1 MYQEII
7 DKKAKLAVIGL
18 GYVGLPIALEFAKKV
33 SVIGFDIKED
43 RVELMKNKVDPSRE
57 LDSSE
62 FDNCDIKFTADIKDL
77 QEAKFYIVAVPT
89 PINEHK
95 QPDLHPV
102 LSASKTVGKVLKK
115 GDYVVYEST
124 VYPGCTEEDCIPV
137 LEKESGLTF
146 VNDFKVGFSPER
158 INPGDKEHT
167 LTSIVKVSS
176 GCDEESAE
184 EIAKTYELVIKAG
197 VHRASSIKVA
207 EASKIIENTQRDLN
221 IAFMNELSII
231 FNRMDINTFEVL
243 EAAGTK
249 WNFLNFFPG
258 LVGGHCIG
266 VDPYYLAYKSKELGY
281 HAQMIESGR
290 FINDSMGGYVAKQLV
305 KKIIAQD
312 KNIKNS
318 RVLIMGFTFKEDV
331 SDIRNSKVIDVY
343 NELISYGVN
352 VDVVD
357 PYADNE
363 EVKDEYGFELLNNPR
378 IKYDAI
384 ILAVGHKEYKLL
396 NEDDFIKLTSDNAI
410 FVDIKGIFKNKI
422 SKLNYWSL

>member
-1 MYQEII
+1 
-7 DKKAKLAVIGL
+7 
-18 GYVGLPIALEFAKKV
+18 
-33 SVIGFDIKED
+33 
-43 RVELMKNKVDPSRE
+43 
-57 LDSSE
+57 
-62 FDNCDIKFTADIKDL
+62 
-77 QEAKFYIVAVPT
+77 
-89 PINEHK
+89 
-95 QPDLHPV
+95 
-102 LSASKTVGKVLKK
+102 
-115 GDYVVYEST
+115 
-124 VYPGCTEEDCIPV
+124 
-137 LEKESGLTF
+137 
-146 VNDFKVGFSPER
+146 
-158 INPGDKEHT
+158 
-167 LTSIVKVSS
+167 
-176 GCDEESAE
+176 
-184 EIAKTYELVIKAG
+184 
-197 VHRASSIKVA
+197 
-207 EASKIIENTQRDLN
+207 
-221 IAFMNELSII
+221 
-231 FNRMDINTFEVL
+231 
-243 EAAGTK
+243 
-249 WNFLNFFPG
+249 
-258 LVGGHCIG
+258 
-266 VDPYYLAYKSKELGY
+266 
-281 HAQMIESGR
+281 MIESGR